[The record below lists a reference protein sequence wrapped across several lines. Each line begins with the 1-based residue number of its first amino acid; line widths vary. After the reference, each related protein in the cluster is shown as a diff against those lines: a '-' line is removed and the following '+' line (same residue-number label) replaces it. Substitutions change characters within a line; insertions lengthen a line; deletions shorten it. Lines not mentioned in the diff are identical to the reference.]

1 MCGICG
7 QLNFASDD
15 PVDRR
20 VIEVMKRTIVHRGPD
35 DEGTFLDREV
45 GLGFRRLSIIDLGGG
60 HQPMS
65 DQDETVWVVFNGEIY
80 NFQELR
86 SELESHGCVFRTKSD
101 TEVIVHGYKV
111 WGADV
116 LRRLNGMFGLAI
128 WDVQRRRLVLARD
141 RAGIKLIYYK
151 LDRGRLFFGSEIR
164 PIVAAT
170 GGGAELDP
178 SALQLFLKY
187 RYTPSPF
194 TLFQGVRKI
203 PPGSC
208 MIVEK
213 GQVKVSRYWDF
224 HPATFAPPP
233 SVAEAEEKLLAL
245 YQQAVRRQLISDV
258 PLGLLLSGGL
268 DSALLLALIS
278 GQGDVRKTFT
288 FGYGA
293 ENDPDDELE
302 DAARTASALGAP
314 NFATRIDH
322 NAFESMLP
330 KITRILEE
338 PVATASVI
346 PMYFVC
352 ERARRDVT
360 VALAGQGPDEL
371 FCGYKRHLGLRLGEM
386 WRRVPRPLRKVG
398 KGLLNSFR
406 RSEALRRGLFALE
419 TENRLERFQNVF
431 ALLPG
436 DRINGLFHPGLLPPD
451 VDSRILECWKDV
463 SGKLDGLDELSAMNF
478 IEVNL
483 ALPDEL
489 LMYSDKI
496 SMHHGLELR
505 VPYLDHDIIEYAV
518 CLPQHFK
525 VRGLQRKW
533 LHRRV
538 CRHSLPPE
546 VLRRRKRGFSSTVVD
561 QWFRS
566 SMGGRAA
573 DLLTDTQSL
582 MFKYL
587 QRDQVL
593 ALLAEHKS
601 GAGNHYKILF
611 SFVLLEEWLR
621 NFSVSTPVAETISD
635 AVSSTA
641 PVGQ

>member
-7 QLNFASDD
+7 QLNFATDD
-15 PVDRR
+15 PVDQRI
-20 VIEVMKRTIVHRGPD
+20 IEVMKRTIVHRGPD
-35 DEGTFLDREV
+35 DEGTFIDREL
-45 GLGFRRLSIIDLGGG
+45 GFGFRRLSIIDLSGG

-65 DQDETVWVVFNGEIY
+65 DQEETVWVVFNGEIY

-86 SELESHGCVFRTKSD
+86 TELESRGCVFRTRSD
-101 TEVIVHGYKV
+101 TEVIVHGYKI
-111 WGADV
+111 WGPDL

-128 WDVQRRRLVLARD
+128 WDVRRRQLVLARD

-151 LDRGRLFFGSEIR
+151 IDRDRLFFGSEIR
-164 PIVAAT
+164 PVVAAT
-170 GGGAELDP
+170 GGTASLDH

-194 TLFQGVRKI
+194 TLFEGVRKLA
-203 PPGSC
+203 PGSC

-224 HPATFAPPP
+224 HPATFEPPP
-233 SVAEAEEKLLAL
+233 STAEAEEKLLAL

-268 DSALLLALIS
+268 DSALLLALMS
-278 GQGDVRKTFT
+278 GQGNVRKTFT
-288 FGYGA
+288 VGYGA

-302 DAARTASALGAP
+302 DAAGTAAALNAP
-314 NFATRIDH
+314 NFATRIDR

-371 FCGYKRHLGLRLGEM
+371 FCGYKRHLGLRLGEI
-386 WRRVPRPLRKVG
+386 WRQTPLPFRRAG
-398 KGLLNSFR
+398 KAVLTAFR

-419 TENRLERFQNVF
+419 TDNRMERFQNVF

-436 DRINGLFHPGLLPPD
+436 ERINGLFHRGLLPTD
-451 VDSRILECWKDV
+451 VDSRILECWKDL
-463 SGKLDGLDELSAMNF
+463 SGNLDGLDELSAMNF

-518 CLPQHFK
+518 CLPQNFK
-525 VRGLQRKW
+525 VRGFQRKW

-538 CRHSLPPE
+538 CRNYLPAKI
-546 VLRRRKRGFSSTVVD
+546 LQRRKRGFSSTVVD

-566 SMGGRAA
+566 SVGGRAA

-587 QRDQVL
+587 QRDQVM
-593 ALLAEHKS
+593 ALFDEHKS
-601 GAGNHYKILF
+601 GASNHYKILF
-611 SFVLLEEWLR
+611 SLVLLEEWLR
-621 NFSVSTPVAETISD
+621 NFSVSTPPEEIISD
-635 AVSSTA
+635 AASVA
-641 PVGQ
+641 AIR